1 MVFFAAIASDS
12 YSNSADEIK
21 LIERIQRK
29 DTDAFEELYDLY
41 KRPLFGLI
49 LSIVK
54 NRKEAEDL
62 LQEVFVTVWEKAT
75 AFNTEKGNVYSWLV
89 ALTRRMA
96 IDYIRSDRVLKRKNT
111 DTIHTGYYDPFQ
123 TTIYSDRTELV
134 KKALTNIPE
143 EQLEVLKIA
152 YYRGMT
158 QQEIADSLNVTRKTV
173 KTRTT
178 EGMLKFKKVLEGFIT
193 GHE

>member
-1 MVFFAAIASDS
+1 MIFLAAVANDS
-12 YSNSADEIK
+12 YSNSADEIE
-21 LIERIQRK
+21 LIERIHRK

-62 LQEVFVTVWEKAT
+62 LREVFVTVWEKAT
-75 AFNTEKGNVYSWLV
+75 AFKTEKGNVYSWLV
-89 ALTRRMA
+89 ALTRRTA
-96 IDYIRSDRVLKRKNT
+96 IDYIRSDRALKRENI
-111 DTIHTGYYDPFQ
+111 DTIQTNNYDPFK

-134 KKALTNIPE
+134 KKALTHVPE
-143 EQLEVLKIA
+143 EKLEVLKIA

-158 QQEIADSLNVTRKTV
+158 QQEIADYLNVTLKTI

-178 EGMLKFKKVLEGFIT
+178 EGMLKFKQALEDFIT